1 MTAFFSEE
9 QNHLVSPVKFVQ
21 DGFVSLHI
29 IISLWC
35 RCVLTELF
43 TVQLPAGWFWLFI
56 NCAEITLYVSATQT
70 FN

>member
-21 DGFVSLHI
+21 DDFVSLHI

-43 TVQLPAGWFWLFI
+43 TVQLPAGWFWCQVI
-56 NCAEITLYVSATQT
+56 N
-70 FN
+70 